1 MEGQS
6 SIRNVIV
13 TGGNRGIGYA
23 IVEGILAGETPYNVI
38 LTSRDGNKGEEA
50 ATKLREKYKSS
61 KSSITVEELNVV
73 DSASVQH
80 FLEKIE
86 KTLKTVDV
94 LVNNAGI
101 NIDKPSTQDK
111 LDVLNTNFLST
122 ITFTEK
128 VLPLLAKD
136 GKIIMVSSRMGL
148 LQDQGAPVQEI
159 LKDPTLDEKRLLEL
173 SGKLYE
179 HYELDNNKELGFSND
194 PYSDSK
200 VLLNAYT
207 RWILKSKV
215 KGDQQCYTMTP
226 GHCRTAMG
234 GDSAPR
240 SAEEGADTVIYLINL
255 PFQRNDEFNGQFFGD
270 RKVIDF

>member
-1 MEGQS
+1 MEGHS
-6 SIRNVIV
+6 SKRNVIV
-13 TGGNRGIGYA
+13 TGANKGIGYA
-23 IVEGILAGETPYNVI
+23 IVESLLAGSTPYNVI
-38 LTSRDGNKGEEA
+38 LTSRDVKKGEEA
-50 ATKLREKYKSS
+50 AKKLQDKYKSS
-61 KSSITVEELNVV
+61 QSSIIVEELDVV
-73 DSASVQH
+73 DPSSIQH

-122 ITFTEK
+122 VTFTEK
-128 VLPLLAKD
+128 VLPILAKD

-148 LQDQGAPVQEI
+148 LSSQGVPVQEI
-159 LKDPTLDEKRLLEL
+159 LKDPSLDEKRLFDL

-179 HYELDNNKELGFSND
+179 HYELDNNNELGFSND

-207 RWILKSKV
+207 RWILKSKL

-226 GHCRTAMG
+226 GHCRTDMG
-234 GDSAPR
+234 GDSAPK

-255 PFQRNDEFNGQFFGD
+255 PWKHNEEFNGQFFGD
-270 RKVIDF
+270 RQVIDF